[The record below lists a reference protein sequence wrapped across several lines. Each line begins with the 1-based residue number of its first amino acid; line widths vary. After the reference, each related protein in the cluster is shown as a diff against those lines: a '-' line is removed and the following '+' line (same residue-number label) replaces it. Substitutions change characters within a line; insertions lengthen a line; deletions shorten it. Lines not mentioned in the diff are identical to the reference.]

1 MRDKGWK
8 VGMRPRREYWFGKKI
23 RKISAHGFEVWIELS
38 PIVSSLSVTVKP
50 LMEKKIVPATSTVP
64 PLHCQWQTAVRYAP
78 RASVAT
84 KRGTVHAHL
93 RCREKEEKN
102 RAKNKNK
109 PRNKRVNKTVP
120 EILWCVAFEF
130 RFWTTSIILRSQW
143 HQSKNSCYCHRLIGT
158 SIR

>member
-38 PIVSSLSVTVKP
+38 PIVSSLSVSVKP
-50 LMEKKIVPATSTVP
+50 LMEKIVP
-64 PLHCQWQTAVRYAP
+64 PLVRYHHCTARWQTAVRYAP

-93 RCREKEEKN
+93 RCWEKEEN

-120 EILWCVAFEF
+120 EIIWCVAFEF
-130 RFWTTSIILRSQW
+130 SFWTTSIILRSQW
-143 HQSKNSCYCHRLIGT
+143 HQKKNSCYCHRLIGT
-158 SIR
+158 FIR